1 MIAGASAVEIGTAS
15 LVIPDAPVFITDE
28 LEAWCE
34 ENDTDI
40 ASLTGTLKLW

>member
-1 MIAGASAVEIGTAS
+1 MNKDTRFLID
-15 LVIPDAPVFITDE
+15 LVKNANKLITDE